1 MYNLYSVS
9 QTIGRAPAVY
19 HEMSGVRM
27 MIVGPAETL
36 LQLEGVDEGEF
47 LSISLPRVLDK
58 LCRYDVERPPAL
70 GYVAVE

>member
-1 MYNLYSVS
+1 
-9 QTIGRAPAVY
+9 
-19 HEMSGVRM
+19 M